1 MIAVVLIIAVNK
13 ESPATGYGID
23 DLLPFLTWQSRTAP
37 TSSQPT
43 FTLDECIADIIRSV
57 NDDGSLSDVVIDSFF
72 DSIQPQ
78 RIPVFSL
85 IGFCCKKKPKT

>member
-1 MIAVVLIIAVNK
+1 
-13 ESPATGYGID
+13 
-23 DLLPFLTWQSRTAP
+23 
-37 TSSQPT
+37 
-43 FTLDECIADIIRSV
+43 V